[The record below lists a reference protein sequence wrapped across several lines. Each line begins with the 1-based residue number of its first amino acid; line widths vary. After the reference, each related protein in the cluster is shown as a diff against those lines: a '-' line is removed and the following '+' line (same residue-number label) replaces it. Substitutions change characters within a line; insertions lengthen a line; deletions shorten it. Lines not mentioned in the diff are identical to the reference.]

1 MIVLT
6 GLCLYMCLYTHASAL
21 KPEEDAVYLEV
32 GAPGGCELPEASQ
45 PWETVTIALT
55 CEAITQVPKTNNIPC
70 PLFFFFLF
78 SIRFNLC
85 L

>member
-45 PWETVTIALT
+45 P
-55 CEAITQVPKTNNIPC
+55 
-70 PLFFFFLF
+70 
-78 SIRFNLC
+78 
-85 L
+85 